1 MKKTLDIKKLV
12 ESSVMIALAIVLNL
26 VVLWQAPLGGKWTLC
41 SMPPIMLIA
50 IKNGLGWGLGTSF
63 VYSVIQLGFS
73 IAKVLSWGLTPG
85 VLIGCL
91 LFDYIIPYT
100 VLGLAALPTR
110 KKKTA
115 VRALAGIAL
124 AIALR
129 FVSHFISGT
138 IFFGNW
144 DDGFWSVIV
153 YSILYNGQ
161 YLLPELALTL
171 AVSVPLVSIPIM
183 RKTIGIESK

>member
-1 MKKTLDIKKLV
+1 M
-12 ESSVMIALAIVLNL
+12 
-26 VVLWQAPLGGKWTLC
+26 
-41 SMPPIMLIA
+41 
-50 IKNGLGWGLGTSF
+50 
-63 VYSVIQLGFS
+63 
-73 IAKVLSWGLTPG
+73 
-85 VLIGCL
+85 
-91 LFDYIIPYT
+91 
-100 VLGLAALPTR
+100 
-110 KKKTA
+110 
-115 VRALAGIAL
+115 
-124 AIALR
+124 
-129 FVSHFISGT
+129 SHFISGT